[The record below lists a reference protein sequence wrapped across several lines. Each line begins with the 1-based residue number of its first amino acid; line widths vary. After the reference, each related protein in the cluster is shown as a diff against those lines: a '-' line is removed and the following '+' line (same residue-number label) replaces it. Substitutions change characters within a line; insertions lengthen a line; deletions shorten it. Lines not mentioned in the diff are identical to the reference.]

1 MRKMITTGRL
11 VTLAV
16 GLAALVI
23 LYISTLYNLQII
35 EGEEAYESSTNSIVS
50 YEPVAAARGSMF
62 DRYGRLLVSNRNCNN
77 LVIDD
82 EALFEVEVSE
92 ADAAQGITVIDQA
105 NQNILAMCQIMTGCG
120 DSYNDELPITMA
132 PPFEFKEN
140 ITAFQKELLN
150 AWLKANGL
158 ETDATAL
165 EIMAQMRTRYQIDAN
180 YSAEDMRIIA
190 GVRYSVNVRYLINTS
205 DYIFAEDVSIET
217 ITAML
222 ESGIPGFD
230 VQVSYIRE
238 YNTRFAAHILGYTSP
253 MMDSDL
259 EKYKD
264 RDDYSLASYV
274 GREGAELAFEE
285 YLHGKDGT
293 MAVTRT
299 STGVITNTVFVDEE
313 GNPSAPIPGNHVYL
327 TIDIE
332 LQAAAEQ
339 ILANYIQEENAQ
351 REKDNILKEAYGED
365 TMDLIPGGTIVVID
379 CKSGEP
385 LCMANYPSYNL
396 ETMLDEYSDLLEQFG
411 DPLFNRSLLGRYS
424 PGSTFKLCTSL
435 AGVLENKISLD
446 TEIDCTGKFTK
457 YEEAGYTP
465 YCWNRYGHRQLDL
478 TNAIIN
484 SCNVF
489 FYTVGDEV
497 GQEGLYRYATT
508 LGLGMPTGIEL
519 PENTG
524 YVANP
529 DKKAEIFYGTQDAE
543 WYSGD
548 TLQMAIGQSVTLIT
562 PLQIARYVAA
572 IANRGTVYNCSILKS
587 VSSYDYSESIYQR
600 QPDVYAQIDAPAYVW
615 DAIHEGMYGVT
626 HNVVGTGYLT
636 FWDFYPE
643 AAGKT
648 GTTQV
653 TGTDDGLFVCFAPY
667 DDPEIAVAVVLEKG
681 GLGANVSGLARQVME
696 YYFYFQE
703 SSSQLESEM
712 TLLS

>member
-1 MRKMITTGRL
+1 MRKMITSGRL
-11 VTLAV
+11 AALAIL
-16 GLAALVI
+16 LAALVT
-23 LYISTLYNLQII
+23 LYIATLYKLQIV
-35 EGEEAYESSTNSIVS
+35 EGEAAYEASTNSIVS
-50 YEPVAAARGSMF
+50 YEPVTAPRGSIM

-82 EALFEVEVSE
+82 EALFEVEVSAE
-92 ADAAQGITVIDQA
+92 DAAQGITVIDQA
-105 NQNILAMCQIMTGCG
+105 NANILAMCRIMTGCG
-120 DSYNDELPITMA
+120 DEYKDELPITMS
-132 PPFEFKEN
+132 PPFEFTEN
-140 ITAFQKELLN
+140 ISEFQEELLN

-158 ETDATAL
+158 KSDATAV
-165 EIMAQMRTRYQIDAN
+165 EIMAQMRSRYDIDAN
-180 YSAEDMRIIA
+180 YSAEEMRIIA

-205 DYIFAEDVSIET
+205 DYVFAEDVSIET

-238 YNTRFAAHILGYTSP
+238 YNTQYAAHILGYTTP
-253 MMDSDL
+253 MWESDI
-259 EKYKD
+259 EKYP
-264 RDDYSLASYV
+264 DYSLASYV
-274 GREGAELAFEE
+274 GREGAELAFED
-285 YLHGKDGT
+285 YLHGQDGT

-299 STGVITNTVFVDEE
+299 STGVITNTVFIDDE

-332 LQAAAEQ
+332 LQAVAEQ
-339 ILANYIQEENAQ
+339 ILANYITEENAD
-351 REKDNILKEAYGED
+351 REQDNLLKEAYGEE
-365 TMDLIPGGTIVVID
+365 TMDLIPGGAIVVID

-385 LCMANYPSYNL
+385 LCMANYPTYDL
-396 ETMLDEYSDLLEQFG
+396 ETFLEEYNDILEQFG
-411 DPLFNRSLLGRYS
+411 SPLVNRSLMGRYS

-435 AGVLENKISLD
+435 AGVLENKISLE
-446 TEIDCTGKFTK
+446 TEIHCSGQFTK
-457 YEEAGYTP
+457 YEDAGYAP
-465 YCWNRYGHRQLDL
+465 YCWNKYGHSELDL

-497 GQEGLYRYATT
+497 GQEKLYEYATG
-508 LGLGMPTGIEL
+508 LGLGMSTGIEL

-524 YVANP
+524 YVASP
-529 DKKAEIFYGTQDAE
+529 ERKAAIFAGTQDAE

-572 IANRGTVYNCSILKS
+572 VANRGTVYNCSILKS
-587 VSSYDYSESIYQR
+587 VSSYDYSENLYTR
-600 QPDVYAQIDAPAYVW
+600 EPDVFNEISAPDYVW

-626 HNVVGTGYLT
+626 HSPVGTGYTT

-667 DDPEIAVAVVLEKG
+667 DDPEVAVAVVLEKG
-681 GLGANVSGLARQVME
+681 GLGANVSGLARQVLE

-703 SSSQLESEM
+703 STAQMEREM

>member
-1 MRKMITTGRL
+1 MKKLVSTGRL
-11 VTLAV
+11 AFLALLLALLV
-16 GLAALVI
+16 GGYI
-23 LYISTLYNLQII
+23 LKLYQLQIV
-35 EGEEAYESSTNSIVS
+35 EGEAAYEASTNSIVS
-50 YEPVAAARGSMF
+50 YEPVAASRGNIM

-105 NQNILAMCQIMTGCG
+105 NTNILAMCQLMAGCG
-120 DSYNDELPITMA
+120 DDYNDELPITMS
-132 PPFEFKEN
+132 PPFEFTEN
-140 ITAFQKELLN
+140 ITAFQQELLQ
-150 AWLKANGL
+150 AWRAANGL
-158 ETDATAL
+158 EADATAV
-165 EIMAQMRTRYQIDAN
+165 EIMAKMRTRYEIDSN
-180 YSAEDMRIIA
+180 YSAEEMRIIA

-230 VQVSYIRE
+230 VQVSYLRE
-238 YNTRFAAHILGYTSP
+238 YNTQFAAHILGYTSP
-253 MMDSDL
+253 MWAEDI
-259 EKYKD
+259 EKYP
-264 RDDYSLASYV
+264 DYSLDSYI
-274 GREGAELAFEE
+274 GREGAELAFED
-285 YLHGKDGT
+285 YLHGQDGT

-299 STGVITNTVFVDEE
+299 STGVITNTVFVDAE

-332 LQAAAEQ
+332 LQAVAEQ
-339 ILANYIQEENAQ
+339 ILAHYITEENAS
-351 REKDNILKEAYGED
+351 REQDNILKEAYGED
-365 TMDLIPGGTIVVID
+365 TMDLIPGGAIVVID

-385 LCMANYPSYNL
+385 LCMANYPTYDL
-396 ETMLDEYSDLLEQFG
+396 ETFLDKYAELEQAFG
-411 DPLFNRSLLGRYS
+411 GPLFNRSLLGHYS

-435 AGVLENKISLD
+435 AGVLENKITLETD
-446 TEIDCTGKFTK
+446 IDCTGRFTK
-457 YEEAGYTP
+457 YEDAGYTP
-465 YCWNRYGHRQLDL
+465 YCWNRYGHGELDL

-497 GQEGLYRYATT
+497 GHERLYDYATT
-508 LGLGMPTGIEL
+508 LGLGRATGIEL

-529 DKKAEIFYGTQDAE
+529 ERKAEVFVGTQDAE

-548 TLQMAIGQSVTLIT
+548 TLQMAIGQSVTQIT

-587 VSSYDYSESIYQR
+587 VSSYDYSESLYQR
-600 QPDVYAQIDAPAYVW
+600 EPNVYAQIDAPEYIW
-615 DAIHEGMYGVT
+615 NAIHEGMYGVT
-626 HNVVGTGYLT
+626 HSIVGTGYET

-703 SSSQLESEM
+703 STARLESEM